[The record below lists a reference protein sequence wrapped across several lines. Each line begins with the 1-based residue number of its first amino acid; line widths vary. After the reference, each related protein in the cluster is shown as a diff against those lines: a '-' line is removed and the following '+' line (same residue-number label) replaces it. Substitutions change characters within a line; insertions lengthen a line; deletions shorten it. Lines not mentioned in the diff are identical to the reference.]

1 MKEDSI
7 ECNSPPVVLFSENN
21 RKVERSIVYSMVH
34 IIAVGLPLVVIIIA
48 QPGTTF
54 IMRTILMEKFG
65 FLMIEAILLFSPQSS
80 LILSTPRA
88 TKVKFHWILQ
98 TSAWIVALLGFAA
111 IYYNKTLNNKPH
123 FKSWHGIMGF
133 STVVLI
139 SLQSLQGVGVL
150 YYKLPFVSK
159 LKPRQMKQL
168 HAVSGSLVFLVAC
181 ITLGLGF
188 YSNWFTKNAH
198 FTVVYGSLLS
208 CIALAGVVIG
218 QVYTEYGLRKPGRT

>member
-1 MKEDSI
+1 
-7 ECNSPPVVLFSENN
+7 
-21 RKVERSIVYSMVH
+21 
-34 IIAVGLPLVVIIIA
+34 
-48 QPGTTF
+48 
-54 IMRTILMEKFG
+54 
-65 FLMIEAILLFSPQSS
+65 MIEAILLFSPQSS

-98 TSAWIVALLGFAA
+98 TSAWIAALLGFAA

-181 ITLGLGF
+181 ITLALGF

-208 CIALAGVVIG
+208 CIALAGVVMG
-218 QVYTEYGLRKPGRT
+218 QVYTEYGLRKPGRTWKMNNFLSYKIIFHWVIFCNICTYINTYLSCQYKICNWQRMTDKQK